1 LAPPPGSEPG
11 LPIVGGGG
19 LIARYGI
26 WPWVIGGTTL
36 VGLGVW
42 FLMGGGAGASVR
54 ANRRRRVRRNNGGYE
69 LVYQTGGHGGP
80 YWSLDAAERRAEALM
95 AGGRDQWIAVVPRE
109 EIVNLNEAHSVATLR
124 RGLGWLRGRTRLPI
138 SRVVRNKITPRQ
150 RARLPKSAF
159 VFPSR
164 RAWPINNA
172 RRAYAAIQF
181 LRMGRVGSAS
191 DFNEI
196 RNEVRRRYPDV
207 WAIYGKNLTWERSKA
222 AKAKRRSTKAAR
234 RTTRGTRR
242 RIAANWRAQ

>member
-1 LAPPPGSEPG
+1 
-11 LPIVGGGG
+11 
-19 LIARYGI
+19 
-26 WPWVIGGTTL
+26 
-36 VGLGVW
+36 
-42 FLMGGGAGASVR
+42 
-54 ANRRRRVRRNNGGYE
+54 VRRNSGYE

-109 EIVNLNEAHSVATLR
+109 EMVDLDEAHSVATLR

-138 SRVVRNKITPRQ
+138 GRVVRNKITPRQ
-150 RARLPKSAF
+150 RARMPKSAF

-172 RRAYAAIQF
+172 RRAYAAIQY
-181 LRMGRVGSAS
+181 LRMGRVRSAS

-222 AKAKRRSTKAAR
+222 AKAKRRSTKATR

-242 RIAANWRAQ
+242 RIAANRRVR